1 MFGFFRE
8 EGRIKTLLL
17 IYREAKRQNLSD
29 DEALALVIEDHIIPG
44 TATKVGKDVTGS
56 KYISSVFEGKEITIH
71 SLIKHIICLEFPK
84 KYRPFSIDLAAIRE
98 RNRKEI
104 KSPDDIL
111 IEKIHHCYSQLMD
124 IHSENP

>member
-29 DEALALVIEDHIIPG
+29 DEALALVIEEHILPG
-44 TATKVGKDVTGS
+44 TAIKVRKSMTGS
-56 KYISSVFEGKEITIH
+56 KYISNVFDGKEITIH
-71 SLIKHIICLEFPK
+71 SLIKHIICLESPK
-84 KYRPFSIDLAAIRE
+84 KYPLSLDIEAMRE
-98 RNRKEI
+98 RSRKGT
-104 KSPDDIL
+104 KSPEDIL

-124 IHSENP
+124 IHSEKP

>member
-1 MFGFFRE
+1 MFGFFGE

-17 IYREAKRQNLSD
+17 IYREAKKQKLSED
-29 DEALALVIEDHIIPG
+29 KALALVIEEHIMPG
-44 TATKVGKDVTGS
+44 TTVKVGKSMTGS
-56 KYISSVFEGKEITIH
+56 KYISNVFEGKEITIH

-98 RNRKEI
+98 RNRKGT

-111 IEKIHHCYSQLMD
+111 IEKIHHCYSKLMN